1 MMPTTW
7 ICSLLVTTVLG
18 IIGWLL
24 KRAIDAMD
32 KKMDSTC
39 QKVDTACVAVNDM
52 RLEMSGYKQLVQYLH
67 TDVLAL
73 KSENHSLRESHH
85 VIDKYIAVQQAL
97 QHQKP
102 T

>member
-1 MMPTTW
+1 MATNW
-7 ICSLLVTTVLG
+7 IFSLCGAALLG
-18 IIGWLL
+18 LIGWLL
-24 KRAIDAMD
+24 KRSIEAID
-32 KKMDSTC
+32 KKMDA
-39 QKVDTACVAVNDM
+39 QGVKVDSACVAVNDM

-73 KSENHSLRESHH
+73 KNENQSLRESHH
-85 VIDKYIAVQQAL
+85 IIDKYIAVQQAL

>member
-1 MMPTTW
+1 MPNW
-7 ICSLLVTTVLG
+7 IFTLAGGALLGL
-18 IIGWLL
+18 IGWLL
-24 KRAIDAMD
+24 KRAIDAID
-32 KKMDSTC
+32 KKMDATC
-39 QKVDTACVAVNDM
+39 TKVDTACVAVNDM

-97 QHQKP
+97 QQKKS